1 MITLPPILI
10 VSDRGHF
17 IADRFQDGS
26 VVEVLDHQ
34 DFSEGPDKISELVT
48 NQAGRFASRG
58 TDGYHHSAAE
68 RPTMVMELENR
79 CVRHIAEAITTV
91 LTTHRGSWALAAP
104 GGINQP
110 VVDHPT
116 GGLQKRLH
124 PAYQKTWGTSTDGN
138 SMPFFKD
145 PGACLM
151 RRLFNRITI

>member
-34 DFSEGPDKISELVT
+34 DFSEGTDKISELVT
-48 NQAGRFASRG
+48 DQDGRFASG
-58 TDGYHHSAAE
+58 VTGCYLHSAAE
-68 RPTMVMELENR
+68 RPTMVMQLENG

-91 LTTHRGSWALAAP
+91 LTTHPETWASAAP

-110 VVDHPT
+110 IVEHPT
-116 GGLQKRLH
+116 LRLQKRLH
-124 PAYQKTWGTSTDGN
+124 PSYPKTWGTSH
-138 SMPFFKD
+138 
-145 PGACLM
+145 
-151 RRLFNRITI
+151 RRKFQAIF